1 VAGFHNEEHT
11 RRSGL
16 NGGKLNR
23 EVQPHQLPI
32 RCPECGSQRVWKD
45 GLRHLA
51 DMKIQRYLCRDCA
64 FRFSESTQAN
74 VKLNIAGQLLEV
86 SNPKEDHTESRIL
99 PSSVLLESPPDK
111 SSLLSSED
119 VGPHSS
125 SHSRLSIEKLKDF
138 RYYNSNRRVCVP
150 EGGMINLAEVKPQQE
165 EAVAGAKL
173 KPIEAEAKILEHA
186 WRLKKEGYKESTIC
200 NRVYILKRL
209 IKLGADLSDPESVKD
224 AIARQDISE
233 STKLQMA
240 CAYDSYASSNQI
252 RWEIPNY
259 RQVQKLPFIPLESE
273 IDALIA
279 GCGKKTAVVLQ
290 LIKETGMR
298 IGEVW
303 RLKWTDLDFEADT
316 VRVNEPE
323 KNSNPRILKVSNKL
337 AAMLNALPRTTERV
351 FGAVLRTSVYNTFW
365 EQRRRIAQKLQNP
378 RLLQISFHTL
388 RHWKATTEYHRT
400 RDILYVKQLLGHKS
414 ISNTLIYTQLISFE
428 SDEYSSAVAKTLD
441 EARKLVEAGF
451 EYVTDVDGNK
461 LFRKRK

>member
-1 VAGFHNEEHT
+1 MAGFHNEEHT
-11 RRSGL
+11 RQSGL
-16 NGGKLNR
+16 NDGKLNR
-23 EVQPHQLPI
+23 EVQAHQPPI
-32 RCPECGSQRVWKD
+32 QCPQCQSQRIWKD
-45 GLRHLA
+45 GLRRVA
-51 DMKIQRYLCRDCA
+51 DKKIQRYLCRECA

-74 VKLNIAGQLLEV
+74 VKLNVSGQLLEV
-86 SNPKEDHTESRIL
+86 SEPGEDNLEA
-99 PSSVLLESPPDK
+99 SVFKANTLFKDPLDESPLPRG
-111 SSLLSSED
+111 ED
-119 VGPHSS
+119 VGSHASS
-125 SHSRLSIEKLKDF
+125 IQDSTIERLKDF
-138 RYYNSNRRVCVP
+138 RPHTINRRVCVP
-150 EGGMINLAEVKPQQE
+150 ERGMINLAEVKPQQE

-173 KPIEAEAKILEHA
+173 KPAEAEAKILEHA

-200 NRVYILKRL
+200 NRVSILKRL

-224 AIARQDISE
+224 VIARQDISE
-233 STKLQMA
+233 STKLQIA

-273 IDALIA
+273 IDALVA

-303 RLKWTDLDFEADT
+303 RLKWTDLDFEGDT

-323 KNSNPRILKVSNKL
+323 KNGNPRILKVSNKL
-337 AAMLNALPRTTERV
+337 AAMLNALPRTSERV

-414 ISNTLIYTQLISFE
+414 ITNTILYTQLISFE

-451 EYVTDVDGNK
+451 EYVTDVEGNK